1 VTAASAELRRPLIT
15 VQLCTYNRRALL
27 GRVLEALFHQDLDPN
42 DYEIVL
48 VDDGSNDGT
57 YEEILRHVRPTC
69 AFQLVRQRNAGLA
82 RGRNVGIERARG
94 EIILFMD
101 DDVLATSNLLST
113 HVRFHREHQRTICR
127 GVAINVESFD
137 NLPPPTYS
145 LRNYSGAYFW
155 TTNVSAPLALIRETG
170 NFDERFR
177 EYGWE
182 DLELGFRLRR
192 KGVPSLLARDAV
204 VYHFKPPLVPAQ
216 FARAARQARA
226 QARTARQFF
235 AKHPH
240 WRIGLATGQIAPL
253 LWWSTVARRAGWP
266 AVLERIASPGQDQNG
281 WPMGLRRWAAERF
294 ARSEYFD
301 ELKVDTRS
309 AVDTRSTAPGD
320 PS

>member
-1 VTAASAELRRPLIT
+1 VSTPIAQPRRPLIT
-15 VQLCTYNRRALL
+15 AQLCTYNRRAML
-27 GRVLEALFHQDLDPN
+27 GRVLDALFHQDLDPN

-48 VDDGSNDGT
+48 VDDGSGDGT

-69 AFQLVRQRNAGLA
+69 AFHLVRQRNAGLA

-101 DDVLATSNLLST
+101 DDVLATPSLLSA
-113 HVRFHREHQRTICR
+113 HVRFHREHRRAICR

-137 NLPPPTYS
+137 KLPPPSYS

-155 TTNVSAPLALIRETG
+155 TTNVSVPLALVVESGR
-170 NFDERFR
+170 FDERFR

-192 KGVPSLLARDAV
+192 KGIPSLLNRDAV
-204 VYHFKPPLVPAQ
+204 VYHYKPPLAPAQ

-226 QARTARQFF
+226 QARTAKQFL

-240 WRIGLATGQIAPL
+240 WRIALATGQIAPL
-253 LWWSTVARRAGWP
+253 MWWSSVARRAGWP
-266 AVLERIASPGQDQNG
+266 ALLGRIASPDQAHSA
-281 WPMGLRRWAAERF
+281 WPMGMRRWAAVRF

-301 ELKVDTRS
+301 ELNATRNP
-309 AVDTRSTAPGD
+309 A
-320 PS
+320 